1 MKKIIYGSFDEHMK
15 WWKAR
20 SEQIIAEVENKEDF
34 MSDLKNKLEKIRTKE
49 GIPFDLSVLYINLKG
64 KK

>member
-1 MKKIIYGSFDEHMK
+1 MK

-20 SEQIIAEVENKEDF
+20 SEQIIAEVENKNNF
-34 MSDLKNKLEKIRTKE
+34 MNDLKEKLEKIKTIK
-49 GIPFDLSVLYINLKG
+49 GIPFDLSVLYINLKS